1 MTISMTMVSRVV
13 NWQLCNDKHGQDA
26 CIIMRK
32 IGGEGGI

>member
-13 NWQLCNDKHGQDA
+13 NWQLYNGKHGHNGR
-26 CIIMRK
+26 IIMRK